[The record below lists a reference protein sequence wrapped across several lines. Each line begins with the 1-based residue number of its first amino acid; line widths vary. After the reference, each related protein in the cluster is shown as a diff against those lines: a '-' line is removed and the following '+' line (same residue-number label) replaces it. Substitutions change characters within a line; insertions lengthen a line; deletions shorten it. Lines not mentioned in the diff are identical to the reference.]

1 MPGFRPGI
9 LKNSALGPF
18 TLGYRM
24 IPSPQKPEI
33 RLEGIGVSPGI
44 AVGPAERVGRS
55 IEEPERLEIDRSE
68 VEAERDRLNEAIVR
82 TRDQILALQQ
92 EIASD
97 EGENHSAIFD
107 AHLLILEDSSILN
120 EVLRIVET
128 RRKSVDW
135 AYYSVSKR
143 YIDSLRKIDDPYL
156 RERAVDIEDVA
167 KRLLR
172 NLRGDTDG
180 EDDGVRPLQPDTS
193 ILLAHDLTP
202 SDTVSLDRTRIRG
215 FATELGSPTSHTA
228 IMARSLN
235 IPAVVALHD
244 LPEDFPAGDNVLVD
258 GYHGLV
264 ILNPSPAT
272 IAGYEAVIER
282 ERNVLTDLES
292 LKTEETLTAD
302 GRKVTLSANIEFLD
316 ELDGILS
323 RGAEGVGLYRTEF
336 FYLSRRDLR
345 DEENQTA
352 AYRQVAEATHP
363 HGVIIRTLD
372 IGGDKFCPELF
383 EDPEPN
389 PFLGWRGIRLSLDQ
403 EEEFRVQLR
412 AILRASAFGK
422 IRLMFPFL
430 SALEELRGAK
440 DQLAK
445 AKEELRSQGVPFD
458 ENIEVGAMIEI
469 PSAVLIA
476 DHLAKEVDFF
486 SIGSNDLIQY
496 TTAVDRVNDRV
507 AHLYQPTH
515 PAVIAM
521 IRETVEA
528 AHRNGIWCG
537 ICGEVASDL
546 VLAPVWVGLGVD
558 ELSVGGAQILR
569 MRRALSRLDSTLCR
583 VLADRLRSCG
593 TSSEVRFACLDVAQ
607 AAYPELLL

>member
-1 MPGFRPGI
+1 MI
-9 LKNSALGPF
+9 LTKP
-18 TLGYRM
+18 
-24 IPSPQKPEI
+24 KPEI
-33 RLEGIGVSPGI
+33 RLQGIGVSPGI
-44 AVGPAERVGRS
+44 SVGPAERVGKVL
-55 IEEPERLEIDRSE
+55 EEPEHLTIERGE
-68 VEAERDRLNEAIVR
+68 VESERERLNEAIIA
-82 TRDQILALQQ
+82 TRDQILLLQE
-92 EIASD
+92 EISSE

-128 RRKSVDW
+128 QRKSVDW

-143 YIDSLRKIDDPYL
+143 YIDSLRKIADPYL

-172 NLRGDTDG
+172 NLRRGAGDDS
-180 EDDGVRPLQPDTS
+180 DDGMRPSQPGTT

-202 SDTVSLDRTRIRG
+202 SDTVGLDRTRIRG

-228 IMARSLN
+228 IMARSLS

-244 LPEDFPAGDNVLVD
+244 MPEDFPAGDIVLVD

-264 ILNPSPAT
+264 ILNPSPET
-272 IAGYEAVIER
+272 IAEYETVIER
-282 ERNVLTDLES
+282 EKSVLTDLEP
-292 LKTEETLTAD
+292 LRHQDTRTAD
-302 GRKVTLSANIEFLD
+302 GRKITLSANIEFIE
-316 ELDGILS
+316 ELDGIISL
-323 RGAEGVGLYRTEF
+323 GAEGVGLYRTEF
-336 FYLSRRDLR
+336 FYLSRPELR
-345 DEENQTA
+345 DEENQMEN
-352 AYRQVAEATHP
+352 YRKVAEATHP
-363 HGVIIRTLD
+363 HGVIVRTLD
-372 IGGDKFCPELF
+372 IGGDKLLPELF
-383 EDPEPN
+383 DDPEPN

-403 EEEFRVQLR
+403 PEEFRLQLR
-412 AILRASAFGK
+412 AILRASAYGK
-422 IRLMFPFL
+422 IRLMFPFI
-430 SALEELRGAK
+430 STLEELRGAK
-440 DQLAK
+440 VQLEAAK
-445 AKEELRSQGVPFD
+445 DELRAAGIAFD
-458 ENIEVGAMIEI
+458 EKIEVGAMIEI

-507 AHLYQPTH
+507 AHLYQPAH

-546 VLAPVWVGLGVD
+546 DLAPVWVGLSVD
-558 ELSVGGAQILR
+558 ELSVGASQLLR
-569 MRRALSRLDSTLCR
+569 MRRALSRLDSTSCR
-583 VLADRLRSCG
+583 TLTDGLRACG
-593 TSSEVRFACLDVAQ
+593 TSLEVKEASLAIAR
-607 AAYPELLL
+607 AAYPELLH

>member
-1 MPGFRPGI
+1 
-9 LKNSALGPF
+9 
-18 TLGYRM
+18 M
-24 IPSPQKPEI
+24 IPPPAKPEL
-33 RLEGIGVSPGI
+33 RLKGIGVSPGI
-44 AVGPAERVGRS
+44 ASGPAERVGRV
-55 IEEPERLEIDRSE
+55 IEEPERLAIDRGE
-68 VEAERDRLNEAIVR
+68 VESERDRLNEAIVR
-82 TRDQILALQQ
+82 TREQILELQR
-92 EIASD
+92 EIGAE
-97 EGENHSAIFD
+97 EGESHSAIFD

-128 RRKSVDW
+128 QRRSVDW

-172 NLRGDTDG
+172 NLQGDQ
-180 EDDGVRPLQPDTS
+180 DDGVRPLQPATG
-193 ILLAHDLTP
+193 ILLAHDLAP

-235 IPAVVALHD
+235 IPAVVALHEF
-244 LPEDFPAGDNVLVD
+244 PEDFSAGDYVLVD

-264 ILNPSPAT
+264 ILNPAPETLAE
-272 IAGYEAVIER
+272 YESLRER
-282 ERNVLTDLES
+282 ERDVLTGLEA
-292 LKTEETLTAD
+292 LKNEETRTAD
-302 GRKVTLSANIEFLD
+302 GRKVILSANIEFIE
-316 ELDGILS
+316 ELEGILS

-336 FYLSRRDLR
+336 FYLSRHELR
-345 DEENQTA
+345 DEENQA
-352 AYRQVAEATHP
+352 ANYRKVAEATHP

-372 IGGDKFCPELF
+372 IGGDKFRPELF

-389 PFLGWRGIRLSLDQ
+389 PFLGWRGIRLSLD
-403 EEEFRVQLR
+403 EVEEFRVQLR
-412 AILRASAFGK
+412 AILKASVYGK

-430 SALEELRGAK
+430 STLEELRGAK
-440 DQLAK
+440 EQLAL
-445 AKEELRSQGVPFD
+445 AKEELRSRRVAFD
-458 ENIEVGAMIEI
+458 ENLEVGAMIEI

-476 DHLAKEVDFF
+476 DHLAREVDFF

-496 TTAVDRVNDRV
+496 TTAIDRVNDRV
-507 AHLYQPTH
+507 AHLYQPAH

-521 IRETVEA
+521 IRETIEA

-569 MRRALSRLDSTLCR
+569 MRRALSRLDSTACR
-583 VLADRLRSCG
+583 ALADRLRECG
-593 TSSEVRFACLDVAQ
+593 TSGEVRSLCLETAQ

>member
-1 MPGFRPGI
+1 MI
-9 LKNSALGPF
+9 L
-18 TLGYRM
+18 T
-24 IPSPQKPEI
+24 KPKTEI
-33 RLEGIGVSPGI
+33 RLQGIGVSPGI
-44 AVGPAERVGRS
+44 SVGPAERVGKVL
-55 IEEPERLEIDRSE
+55 EEPEHLTIERAE
-68 VEAERDRLNEAIVR
+68 VESERERLNEAIIA
-82 TRDQILALQQ
+82 TRDQILLLQE
-92 EIASD
+92 EISSE

-128 RRKSVDW
+128 QRKSVDW

-143 YIDSLRKIDDPYL
+143 YIDSLRKIADPYL

-172 NLRGDTDG
+172 NLRRGAGDDS
-180 EDDGVRPLQPDTS
+180 DDGMRPSQPGTS

-202 SDTVSLDRTRIRG
+202 SDTVGLDRTRIRG

-228 IMARSLN
+228 IMARSLS

-244 LPEDFPAGDNVLVD
+244 MPEDFPAGDIVLVD

-264 ILNPSPAT
+264 ILNPSPET
-272 IAGYEAVIER
+272 IAEYETVIER
-282 ERNVLTDLES
+282 EKSVLTDLEP
-292 LKTEETLTAD
+292 LRHQDTRTAD
-302 GRKVTLSANIEFLD
+302 GRKITLSANIEFIE
-316 ELDGILS
+316 ELEGIISL
-323 RGAEGVGLYRTEF
+323 GAEGVGLYRTEF
-336 FYLSRRDLR
+336 FYLSRPELR
-345 DEENQTA
+345 DEENQMEN
-352 AYRQVAEATHP
+352 YRKVAEATHP
-363 HGVIIRTLD
+363 HGVIVRTLD
-372 IGGDKFCPELF
+372 IGGDKLLPELF
-383 EDPEPN
+383 DDPEPN

-403 EEEFRVQLR
+403 PEEFRLQLR

-422 IRLMFPFL
+422 IRLMFPFI
-430 SALEELRGAK
+430 STLEELRGAK
-440 DQLAK
+440 VQLEVAK
-445 AKEELRSQGVPFD
+445 DELRAAGIAFD
-458 ENIEVGAMIEI
+458 EKIEVGAMIEI

-507 AHLYQPTH
+507 AHLYQPAH

-546 VLAPVWVGLGVD
+546 DLAPVWVGLGVD
-558 ELSVGGAQILR
+558 ELSVGASQLLR
-569 MRRALSRLDSTLCR
+569 MRRALSRLDSTSCR
-583 VLADRLRSCG
+583 ALTDGLRACG
-593 TSSEVRFACLDVAQ
+593 TSREVKEASLAIARAE
-607 AAYPELLL
+607 YPELLH

>member
-1 MPGFRPGI
+1 
-9 LKNSALGPF
+9 
-18 TLGYRM
+18 M
-24 IPSPQKPEI
+24 IPPPAKPEL
-33 RLEGIGVSPGI
+33 RLKGIGVSPGI
-44 AVGPAERVGRS
+44 ASGPAERVGRV
-55 IEEPERLEIDRSE
+55 IEEPERLAIDRGE
-68 VEAERDRLNEAIVR
+68 VESERDRLNEAIVR
-82 TRDQILALQQ
+82 TREQILELQR
-92 EIASD
+92 EIGAE
-97 EGENHSAIFD
+97 EGESHSAIFD

-128 RRKSVDW
+128 QRRSVDW

-172 NLRGDTDG
+172 NLQGDQ
-180 EDDGVRPLQPDTS
+180 DDGVRPLQPATG
-193 ILLAHDLTP
+193 ILLAHDLAP

-235 IPAVVALHD
+235 IPAVVALHEF
-244 LPEDFPAGDNVLVD
+244 PEDFSAGDYVLVD

-264 ILNPSPAT
+264 ILNPAPETLAE
-272 IAGYEAVIER
+272 YESLRER
-282 ERNVLTDLES
+282 ERDVLTGLEA
-292 LKTEETLTAD
+292 LKNEETRTAD
-302 GRKVTLSANIEFLD
+302 GRKVILSANIEFIE
-316 ELDGILS
+316 ELEGILS

-336 FYLSRRDLR
+336 FYLSRHELR
-345 DEENQTA
+345 DEENQA
-352 AYRQVAEATHP
+352 ANYRKVAEATHP

-372 IGGDKFCPELF
+372 IGGDKFRPELF

-389 PFLGWRGIRLSLDQ
+389 PFLGWRGIRLSLD
-403 EEEFRVQLR
+403 EVEEFRVQLR
-412 AILRASAFGK
+412 AILKASAYGK

-430 SALEELRGAK
+430 STLEELRGAK
-440 DQLAK
+440 EQLAL
-445 AKEELRSQGVPFD
+445 AKEELRSRRVAFD
-458 ENIEVGAMIEI
+458 ENLEVGAMIEI

-476 DHLAKEVDFF
+476 DHLAREVDFF

-496 TTAVDRVNDRV
+496 TTAIDRVNDRV
-507 AHLYQPTH
+507 AHLYQPAH

-521 IRETVEA
+521 IRETIEA

-569 MRRALSRLDSTLCR
+569 MRRALSRLDSTACR
-583 VLADRLRSCG
+583 ALADRLRECG
-593 TSSEVRFACLDVAQ
+593 TSGEVRSLCLETAQ

>member
-1 MPGFRPGI
+1 MI
-9 LKNSALGPF
+9 SSAP
-18 TLGYRM
+18 RA
-24 IPSPQKPEI
+24 EA
-33 RLEGIGVSPGI
+33 RLQGIGVSPGI
-44 AVGPAERVGRS
+44 VVGPAERVGRAL
-55 IEEPERLEIDRSE
+55 EEPERLTIDRDGVS
-68 VEAERDRLNEAIVR
+68 AERDRLNEALVK
-82 TRDQILALQQ
+82 TREQILKLQRAI
-92 EIASD
+92 EAD
-97 EGENHSAIFD
+97 DGETTIFD
-107 AHLLILEDSSILN
+107 AHLLILEDSTILS

-128 RRKSVDW
+128 QRKSADW
-135 AYYSVSKR
+135 AYYFVSKR
-143 YIDSLRKIDDPYL
+143 YIDSLSRIDDPYL
-156 RERAVDIEDVA
+156 RERAVDIEDIA

-172 NLRGDTDG
+172 NLRGGDG
-180 EDDGVRPLQPDTS
+180 EDGLRPQQPGTS

-202 SDTVSLDRTRIRG
+202 SDTVGLDRKQIRG
-215 FATELGSPTSHTA
+215 FATELGSSTSHTA

-235 IPAVVALHD
+235 IPAVVALHG
-244 LPEDFPAGDNVLVD
+244 LPKDFPAGDPVLVD
-258 GYHGLV
+258 GYRGLV

-272 IAGYEAVIER
+272 LEEYEVMMER
-282 ERNVLTDLES
+282 ERHVLSDLET
-292 LKTEETLTAD
+292 LRNAETVTAD
-302 GRKVTLSANIEFLD
+302 GKKVTLSANIEFIE
-316 ELDGILS
+316 ELDSILAT
-323 RGAEGVGLYRTEF
+323 GAQGVGLYRTEF
-336 FYLSRRDLR
+336 FYLSRRELR
-345 DEENQTA
+345 DEDNQVA
-352 AYRQVAEATHP
+352 NYRKVAEATHP

-389 PFLGWRGIRLSLDQ
+389 PFLGWRGIRLSLDRN
-403 EEEFRVQLR
+403 EEFRVQLR

-430 SALEELRGAK
+430 STLEELIGAK
-440 DQLAK
+440 HQLEL
-445 AKEELRSQGVPFD
+445 AKEELRGQGVPFD
-458 ENIEVGAMIEI
+458 EAIETGAMIEI

-558 ELSVGGAQILR
+558 ELSVAGAQLLR
-569 MRRALSRLDSTLCR
+569 TRRALSRLDSVRCR
-583 VLADRLRSCG
+583 ELADRIRACG
-593 TSSEVRFACLDVAQ
+593 TSAEVRSMCLELAG
-607 AAYPELLL
+607 AAYPELIP

>member
-1 MPGFRPGI
+1 MI
-9 LKNSALGPF
+9 LSKS
-18 TLGYRM
+18 
-24 IPSPQKPEI
+24 KPEV
-33 RLEGIGVSPGI
+33 RLQGIGVSPGI
-44 AVGPAERVGRS
+44 AVGPAERVGKAL
-55 IEEPERLEIDRSE
+55 EEPEHLTIERAE
-68 VEAERDRLNEAIVR
+68 VESERERLNEAIIA
-82 TRDQILALQQ
+82 TREQILLLQE
-92 EIASD
+92 EISSE

-128 RRKSVDW
+128 QRKSVDW

-143 YIDSLRKIDDPYL
+143 YIDSLRKIADPYL

-172 NLRGDTDG
+172 NLRRGAGDDS
-180 EDDGVRPLQPDTS
+180 DDGMRPSQPGTT

-202 SDTVSLDRTRIRG
+202 SDTVGLDRTRIRG

-228 IMARSLN
+228 IMARSLS

-244 LPEDFPAGDNVLVD
+244 MPEDFPAGDIVLVD

-272 IAGYEAVIER
+272 IAEYETVIER
-282 ERNVLTDLES
+282 ERSVQTDLDP
-292 LKTEETLTAD
+292 LRYQDTRTAD
-302 GRKVTLSANIEFLD
+302 GRKITLSANIEFIE
-316 ELDGILS
+316 ELDGIISL
-323 RGAEGVGLYRTEF
+323 GAEGVGLYRTEF
-336 FYLSRRDLR
+336 FYLSRPELR
-345 DEENQTA
+345 DEENQMEN
-352 AYRQVAEATHP
+352 YRKVAEATHP
-363 HGVIIRTLD
+363 HGVIVRTLD
-372 IGGDKFCPELF
+372 IGGDKLLPELF

-403 EEEFRVQLR
+403 PEEFRLQLR

-422 IRLMFPFL
+422 IRLMFPFI
-430 SALEELRGAK
+430 STLEELRGAK
-440 DQLAK
+440 VQLEAAK
-445 AKEELRSQGVPFD
+445 DELRAAGVSFD
-458 ENIEVGAMIEI
+458 EKIEVGAMIEI

-507 AHLYQPTH
+507 AHLYQPAH

-546 VLAPVWVGLGVD
+546 DLAPVWVGLGVD
-558 ELSVGGAQILR
+558 ELSVGASQLLR
-569 MRRALSRLDSTLCR
+569 MRRALSRLDSTTCR
-583 VLADRLRSCG
+583 ALTDGLRTCG
-593 TSSEVRFACLDVAQ
+593 TSLEVKEASLAIAR
-607 AAYPELLL
+607 AAYPELLH

>member
-1 MPGFRPGI
+1 
-9 LKNSALGPF
+9 
-18 TLGYRM
+18 M
-24 IPSPQKPEI
+24 ISSQPKPEI
-33 RLEGIGVSPGI
+33 RLQGIGVSPGI
-44 AVGPAERVGRS
+44 AVGPAERVGKAL
-55 IEEPERLEIDRSE
+55 EEPEHLIIERAE
-68 VEAERDRLNEAIVR
+68 VETERQRLNEAIIA
-82 TRDQILALQQ
+82 TREQILALQ
-92 EIASD
+92 EKISTA
-97 EGENHSAIFD
+97 EGENDSAIFD

-128 RRKSVDW
+128 QRKSADW

-143 YIDSLRKIDDPYL
+143 YIDSLRKIADPYL

-172 NLRGDTDG
+172 NLRRAAG
-180 EDDGVRPLQPDTS
+180 DDGDDGMRPSQPGTS

-202 SDTVSLDRTRIRG
+202 SDTVGLDRTRIRG

-228 IMARSLN
+228 IMARSLS

-244 LPEDFPAGDNVLVD
+244 MPEDFPAGDIVLVD
-258 GYHGLV
+258 GYHGLI

-272 IAGYEAVIER
+272 IAEYEAVIER
-282 ERNVLTDLES
+282 ERTVLTDLEP
-292 LKTEETLTAD
+292 LRHQDTRTAD
-302 GRKVTLSANIEFLD
+302 GRKITLSANIEFIE

-323 RGAEGVGLYRTEF
+323 LGAEGVGLYRTEF
-336 FYLSRRDLR
+336 FYLSRPELR
-345 DEENQTA
+345 DEENQMKN
-352 AYRQVAEATHP
+352 YRKVAEATHP
-363 HGVIIRTLD
+363 HGVIVRTLD
-372 IGGDKFCPELF
+372 IGGDKLLPELF

-403 EEEFRVQLR
+403 PEEFRLQLR

-430 SALEELRGAK
+430 STLEELRGAK
-440 DQLAK
+440 AQLESAK
-445 AKEELRSQGVPFD
+445 DELRSEGVDFD
-458 ENIEVGAMIEI
+458 EGIEVGAMIEI

-476 DHLAKEVDFF
+476 DHLAPEVDFF

-507 AHLYQPTH
+507 AHLYQPAH

-528 AHRNGIWCG
+528 AHRHGIWCG
-537 ICGEVASDL
+537 ICGEVAGDL
-546 VLAPVWVGLGVD
+546 TLAPVWVGLGVD
-558 ELSVGGAQILR
+558 ELSVGASQLLR
-569 MRRALSRLDSTLCR
+569 MRRALSRLDSAACR
-583 VLADRLRSCG
+583 TMTDGLRAYGSSSQVKEASLEIARL
-593 TSSEVRFACLDVAQ
+593 
-607 AAYPELLL
+607 AYPELLL

>member
-1 MPGFRPGI
+1 MI
-9 LKNSALGPF
+9 LTKP
-18 TLGYRM
+18 
-24 IPSPQKPEI
+24 KPEI
-33 RLEGIGVSPGI
+33 RLQGIGVSPGI
-44 AVGPAERVGRS
+44 SVGPAERVGKAL
-55 IEEPERLEIDRSE
+55 EEPEHLTIERGDVESE
-68 VEAERDRLNEAIVR
+68 RERLNEAIIA
-82 TRDQILALQQ
+82 TRDQILLLQE
-92 EIASD
+92 EISSE

-128 RRKSVDW
+128 QRKSVDW

-143 YIDSLRKIDDPYL
+143 YIDSLRKIADPYL

-172 NLRGDTDG
+172 NLRRGAG
-180 EDDGVRPLQPDTS
+180 DDGDDGMRPSQPGTS

-202 SDTVSLDRTRIRG
+202 SDTVGLDRTRIRG

-228 IMARSLN
+228 IMARSLS

-244 LPEDFPAGDNVLVD
+244 MPEDFPAGDTVLVD

-272 IAGYEAVIER
+272 IAEYETVIER
-282 ERNVLTDLES
+282 ERSVQTDLDP
-292 LKTEETLTAD
+292 LRYQDTRTAD
-302 GRKVTLSANIEFLD
+302 GRKITLSANIEFIE
-316 ELDGILS
+316 ELDGIISL
-323 RGAEGVGLYRTEF
+323 GAEGVGLYRTEF
-336 FYLSRRDLR
+336 FYLSRPELR
-345 DEENQTA
+345 DEENQTEN
-352 AYRQVAEATHP
+352 YRKVAEATNP
-363 HGVIIRTLD
+363 HGVIVRTLD
-372 IGGDKFCPELF
+372 IGGDKLLPELF

-403 EEEFRVQLR
+403 PEEFRLQLR

-422 IRLMFPFL
+422 IRLMFPFI
-430 SALEELRGAK
+430 STLEELRGAK
-440 DQLAK
+440 VQLEAAK
-445 AKEELRSQGVPFD
+445 DELRAAGIAFD
-458 ENIEVGAMIEI
+458 EKIEVGAMIEI

-507 AHLYQPTH
+507 AHLYQPAH

-546 VLAPVWVGLGVD
+546 DLAPVWVGLGVD
-558 ELSVGGAQILR
+558 ELSVGASQLLR
-569 MRRALSRLDSTLCR
+569 MRRALSRLDSTSCR
-583 VLADRLRSCG
+583 TLTDGLRACG
-593 TSSEVRFACLDVAQ
+593 TSREVKEASLAIAR
-607 AAYPELLL
+607 AAYPELLH